1 MLHCVIKSPPMIT
14 AVIRANRDVEAL
26 AATLSVLIPAVA
38 GGLIGHAVVIDEADD
53 DEIARLADETG
64 ASYVRAER
72 TAGSREAWSSGVAQA
87 RGDWVILLEA
97 GDLPEPQWTP
107 SVERHLLTAAAQPAL
122 MPLRGLAAA
131 LCEWGAVSLRSRR
144 VRAGLLAPKS
154 QILSG
159 RLARAPRRLAVRRER
174 AET

>member
-1 MLHCVIKSPPMIT
+1 MIT
-14 AVIRANRDVEAL
+14 AVIRANRNVEAL

-38 GGLIGHAVVIDEADD
+38 QGVIGHAVVIDEADD
-53 DEIARLADETG
+53 AAIERLADETG
-64 ASYVRAER
+64 ASYVRAKR
-72 TAGSREAWSSGVAQA
+72 GEAWSSGVAQA

-107 SVERHLLTAAAQPAL
+107 SIERHLVMAATRPAL
-122 MPLRGLAAA
+122 MPLRGMAAA
-131 LCEWGAVSLRSRR
+131 LREWGAVSLRSRR
-144 VRAGLLAPKS
+144 VRAGLLAPKT

-174 AET
+174 AGL

>member
-1 MLHCVIKSPPMIT
+1 MIT

-38 GGLIGHAVVIDEADD
+38 QGVIGHAVVIDEADD
-53 DEIARLADETG
+53 AAIERLADETG
-64 ASYVRAER
+64 ASYVRAKNL
-72 TAGSREAWSSGVAQA
+72 AKNGEAWSSGVAQA

-107 SVERHLLTAAAQPAL
+107 SIERHLLTMAMRPAL
-122 MPLRGLAAA
+122 MPLRGMAAR
-131 LCEWGAVSLRSRR
+131 LREWGAVSLRSRH
-144 VRAGLLAPKS
+144 VRAGLLAPKT

-159 RLARAPRRLAVRRER
+159 RLARAPRRLTVRRER
-174 AET
+174 AEL

>member
-1 MLHCVIKSPPMIT
+1 MLHCVISCSPMIT
-14 AVIRANRDVEAL
+14 AVIRANRDAEAL

-38 GGLIGHAVVIDEADD
+38 QGVIGHAVVIDDADD
-53 DEIARLADETG
+53 AAVARLADETG
-64 ASYVRAER
+64 ASYVKVKNVAKNGEV
-72 TAGSREAWSSGVAQA
+72 WSCGVAQA

-107 SVERHLLTAAAQPAL
+107 SIERHLLTAATRPAL
-122 MPLRGLAAA
+122 MPLSGVAA
-131 LCEWGAVSLRSRR
+131 LREWGAVSLRSRG
-144 VRAGLLAPKS
+144 VRAGLLAPKK

-174 AET
+174 VES

>member
-1 MLHCVIKSPPMIT
+1 MIT
-14 AVIRANRDVEAL
+14 AVIRANRDAEAL

-38 GGLIGHAVVIDEADD
+38 KGVIGHAVVIDDGDD
-53 DEIARLADETG
+53 VAIARLADETG
-64 ASYVRAER
+64 ASYVKAEKL
-72 TAGSREAWSSGVAQA
+72 AKNGEAWSCGVAQA

-107 SVERHLLTAAAQPAL
+107 SIERHLLTAATRPAL
-122 MPLRGLAAA
+122 MPLRGMAAA
-131 LCEWGAVSLRSRR
+131 LREWGAVSLRSRG
-144 VRAGLLAPKS
+144 VRAGLLAPKK

-159 RLARAPRRLAVRRER
+159 RLTRAPRRLAVRRER